1 MGGGVEGGI
10 VMPWGPQGV
19 LGAGSREGPSTVPVL
34 RREPRRVQRR
44 TTWRLVAHI
53 SEQTPTFGLDPLFV
67 GARAKF
73 DADCEKDGHAA
84 PGPLFLLLQSDRG
97 CWLILKKGKF
107 WTEVKLNIWT

>member
-1 MGGGVEGGI
+1 MGAAGCFGRRV
-10 VMPWGPQGV
+10 
-19 LGAGSREGPSTVPVL
+19 AGSRVLVPVL

-67 GARAKF
+67 GVRAKF

-84 PGPLFLLLQSDRG
+84 PGSLFLLLQSDRG
-97 CWLILKKGKF
+97 CWLI
-107 WTEVKLNIWT
+107 